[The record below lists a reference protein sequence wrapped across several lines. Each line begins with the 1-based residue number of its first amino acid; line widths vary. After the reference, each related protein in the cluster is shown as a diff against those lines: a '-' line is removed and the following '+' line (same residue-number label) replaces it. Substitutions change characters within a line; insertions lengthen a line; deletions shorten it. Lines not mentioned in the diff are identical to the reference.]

1 MLDLETIGYFLE
13 MERLERSQEEED
25 QEEEEDE

>member
-13 MERLERSQEEED
+13 MERLESSQREED
-25 QEEEEDE
+25 QEEEEEE